1 MSRRPDDTE
10 LDALS
15 AQVRA
20 FPSLTGPMLEQLLEE
35 AHREPRGGAV
45 ERLVEHHLR
54 CALDAAL
61 RRRGSGVDLPDL
73 FQEASMAATVAVT
86 EYATRAGPAAGLSHY
101 VERVVGSFLD
111 TVVEQASQRVAV
123 DTLLLE
129 SLAILEGAQ
138 IRLRRELERPPT
150 SLELAALLGWAP
162 ARVEVVEGLLAEA
175 RALYDTEILDYLDD
189 A

>member
-1 MSRRPDDTE
+1 MSRRDDDTE

-20 FPSLTGPMLEQLLEE
+20 FPPLTGPVVERLLQE
-35 AHREPRGGAV
+35 AHRDPRGGAV

-54 CALDAAL
+54 CVLDAAL
-61 RRRGSGVDLPDL
+61 LRRGGGLDLPDL
-73 FQEASMAATVAVT
+73 FQEASIAATVAVT
-86 EYATRAGPAAGLSHY
+86 EYAARGGPAAGLRSY

-111 TVVEQASQRVAV
+111 TVVEQASQQMAA

-129 SLAILEGAQ
+129 SLAILDGAQ

-150 SLELAALLGWAP
+150 SLELAALLGWEP
-162 ARVEVVEGLLAEA
+162 ARVEVVEGLLTEA
-175 RALYDTEILDYLDD
+175 RALYDVEILEYLDD